1 MLNSILYIVNIYVIK
16 VIKDINSK
24 VYLMLYSDNV
34 AGFFFFFFFNVAVLY
49 TVVWESPGGYIT
61 FEILENKCLK
71 LRDIPVVLGFLS
83 WGSCHRNNRY
93 IIIIVFILL
102 LY

>member
-34 AGFFFFFFFNVAVLY
+34 AVFFFFFFLMLQFY
-49 TVVWESPGGYIT
+49 TQ
-61 FEILENKCLK
+61 
-71 LRDIPVVLGFLS
+71 
-83 WGSCHRNNRY
+83 
-93 IIIIVFILL
+93 
-102 LY
+102 